1 MSQRA
6 FAATLGVS
14 GGLIGQIEANSL
26 PPSRSFLEKI
36 SERYGISSDWLL
48 NGYGEM
54 LRLPGQGFKGRTAV
68 IEPPDWNR
76 PGHGDML
83 IDGFDC
89 VRIRRMDLSV
99 SAGSGVVPVEG
110 EDAAPVALPV
120 SWLRAQRINSD
131 LAVLVQVKGDSMAPT
146 IPDQAFVLLH
156 LIEKSVQMA
165 GIYAFSRDGDVFV
178 KRIVPSQ
185 IGKDGRPAAL
195 LVVSDNPAFPPLA
208 LTGQEMNSIRLIGRV
223 RYVMF
228 SV

>member
-1 MSQRA
+1 
-6 FAATLGVS
+6 
-14 GGLIGQIEANSL
+14 
-26 PPSRSFLEKI
+26 
-36 SERYGISSDWLL
+36 
-48 NGYGEM
+48 M